1 MLTLELSRYL
11 LDIHHYA
18 YQTLSQEIG
27 KASRL
32 EINKKSTFN
41 INMRDCQSPA
51 STHDRPHHCGR
62 SLRSEIYR
70 ALLSLR

>member
-32 EINKKSTFN
+32 EINQQSTFN
-41 INMRDCQSPA
+41 IDMRDCQTPA
-51 STHDRPHHCGR
+51 STDDRPYHCGR

-70 ALLSLR
+70 VVLSLR